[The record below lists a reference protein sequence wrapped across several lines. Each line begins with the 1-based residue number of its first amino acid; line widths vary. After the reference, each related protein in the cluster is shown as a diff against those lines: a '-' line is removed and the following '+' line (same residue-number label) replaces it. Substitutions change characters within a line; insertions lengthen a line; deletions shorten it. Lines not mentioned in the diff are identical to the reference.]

1 MRGWTFLL
9 LLVALPLQ
17 ASEPTEQQRLAH
29 FNYQLSVAE
38 APGDLWS
45 DLRMAQMLNF
55 LAGVTEAESAAPSA
69 PVRAFQARAQV
80 VAAELESRVDAA
92 RDSDPFLLVSD
103 LGCWPKA
110 PDMPVC
116 DQRRAKLE
124 PYAANNAFHGM
135 VLMSYAW
142 MREDA
147 ESFLRVAR
155 LAATAD
161 VYDSVPAFGFR
172 SMVERYRKVPMPAAP
187 ETGALTQAYLPEV
200 MAMALTMAIALPPYQ
215 NFSQPCR
222 ESEGE
227 LRGHCL
233 AIAKN
238 MMLQG
243 QHLIEIWIAE
253 SVVEA
258 IGAPDDVA
266 MAKARRRETEWLL
279 EKAVPLLAASE
290 TVVVAGT
297 DDYFEAYGR
306 EGEVAALRVLL
317 DTHGIALLPPADWT
331 KASARPAASP

>member
-1 MRGWTFLL
+1 MRVWICFL

-38 APGDLWS
+38 APGDVWS
-45 DLRMAQMLNF
+45 DLRMAQMLTF
-55 LAGVTEAESAAPSA
+55 LADVATAEGAAPSE
-69 PVRAFQARAQV
+69 PMRAFQARAQV

-92 RDSDPFLLVSD
+92 RDGDPFLLVSD
-103 LGCWPKA
+103 LECWPKA

-142 MREDA
+142 MREDSGA
-147 ESFLRVAR
+147 FLRVAR
-155 LAATAD
+155 LAANAD
-161 VYDSVPAFGFR
+161 VYESVPAFGFR

-187 ETGALTQAYLPEV
+187 ETGALIQAYQPEV
-200 MAMALTMAIALPPYQ
+200 MAMALTMGIASPPYQ

-222 ESEGE
+222 ESVGE
-227 LRGHCL
+227 LRAHCL
-233 AIAKN
+233 AIARK

-243 QHLIEIWIAE
+243 QHLIEIWIGG

-258 IGAPDDVA
+258 IGAPNDVA

-279 EKAVPLLAASE
+279 EKAAPLLAASE
-290 TVVVAGT
+290 TVMVPGI
-297 DDYFEAYGR
+297 DDYFETYGR

-317 DTHGIALLPPADWT
+317 GAHGIAALPPADWT
-331 KASARPAASP
+331 KTSATPAASP